1 MKETVMQTNI
11 QSQGRRV
18 VLTRRHARRYHEAV
32 RRARNARA
40 SVAAAF
46 RQMAN
51 GVAEKAAWAATI
63 AYYRSGLREWTR
75 QLG

>member
-1 MKETVMQTNI
+1 MQTSI

-18 VLTRRHARRYHEAV
+18 VLTRRHARRYVAAV